1 MSAGPALLPNT
12 VNKKYIFNSVAL
24 SQAAHQGSKFTG
36 PLMILIILWI
46 TGMEDWVFFASAG
59 LYAVGLILVLNIKTY
74 SKGELISGPGFQT
87 TIQNMVAGISYIY
100 KNPLI
105 LALVLF
111 VVAHCGLTMSFES
124 LFPVISRDTLG
135 MEPGA
140 GFMAGFGYLMVAFGG
155 PAFLTIVSIG
165 GISSDK
171 LKGRLIL
178 ILGILSGITPII
190 LGMSTNL
197 PMAMLAA
204 AGMGSSQAGFMALT
218 QGMMQTL
225 TPDAIRGRVM
235 SIYSWHILG
244 FMATFNLINGS
255 ITVVTPLT
263 ASLILGLGGIS
274 FLILTA
280 ISFSNKSMRMIYKG
294 KYQPEIK

>member
-1 MSAGPALLPNT
+1 
-12 VNKKYIFNSVAL
+12 
-24 SQAAHQGSKFTG
+24 
-36 PLMILIILWI
+36 
-46 TGMEDWVFFASAG
+46 
-59 LYAVGLILVLNIKTY
+59 
-74 SKGELISGPGFQT
+74 
-87 TIQNMVAGISYIY
+87 
-100 KNPLI
+100 
-105 LALVLF
+105 
-111 VVAHCGLTMSFES
+111 
-124 LFPVISRDTLG
+124 
-135 MEPGA
+135 
-140 GFMAGFGYLMVAFGG
+140 
-155 PAFLTIVSIG
+155 
-165 GISSDK
+165 
-171 LKGRLIL
+171 
-178 ILGILSGITPII
+178 
-190 LGMSTNL
+190 MSTNL